1 MSGFEFNK
9 FAGAI
14 LGALLLVFGLRFV
27 SEFIFHVDAPEKPGY
42 AVAVADAPA
51 AAAPTP
57 TAADVEPIAVRLAS
71 ADAAKGEAAFKKCS
85 TCHSVDKGGPNRV
98 GPNLYNVV
106 AGPKAH
112 MDGFAYSSVLA
123 DAGKA
128 GQVWGFEEMD
138 KFIENPKGYLNGT
151 KMAFAGIKDAKERAD
166 LLKYLHGRSD
176 APVPLP

>member
-1 MSGFEFNK
+1 MSSFEINK
-9 FAGAI
+9 FAGAF

-27 SEFIFHVDAPEKPGY
+27 SDFIFHVEAPEKPGF

-51 AAAPTP
+51 PAAEAPAAA
-57 TAADVEPIAVRLAS
+57 TAEPIATRLAS
-71 ADAAKGEAAFKKCS
+71 ADVAKGEASFKKCS
-85 TCHSVDKGGPNRV
+85 TCHTVDNGGPNRV

-106 AGPKAH
+106 GGPKAH
-112 MDGFAYSSVLA
+112 IDGFAYSGVLA

-128 GQVWGFEEMD
+128 GQKWGFEELD
-138 KFIENPKGYLNGT
+138 KFIENPKAYMAGT

-166 LLKYLHGRSD
+166 LIKFLHGKSD

>member
-1 MSGFEFNK
+1 MSGFEINK
-9 FAGAI
+9 FAGAL

-27 SEFIFHVDAPEKPGY
+27 SEFIFHVEAPEKPGF
-42 AVAVADAPA
+42 AVAVANAPAATTEAPA
-51 AAAPTP
+51 AAT
-57 TAADVEPIAVRLAS
+57 VEPIAARLAS
-71 ADAAKGEAAFKKCS
+71 SDVAKGESAFKKCS
-85 TCHSVDKGGPNRV
+85 TCHTVDKGGPNRV

-112 MDGFAYSSVLA
+112 IEGFAYSGVLA

-128 GQVWGFEEMD
+128 GQKWGFEELD
-138 KFIENPKGYLNGT
+138 KFIENPKAYMNGT

-166 LLKYLHGRSD
+166 LIKFLHGKSD